1 MPTITYRRAWIAAR
15 SEALTPA
22 EVASPL
28 ARRVYDLRH
37 ACVSTW
43 LNAGVPATQVAQWAG
58 HSVEVLL
65 RIYAKCVAG
74 QDETARRRIADALRE
89 T

>member
-1 MPTITYRRAWIAAR
+1 MSRRAWAAAR
-15 SEALTPA
+15 AKALPPA
-22 EVASPL
+22 EAASPL
-28 ARRVYDLRH
+28 AKRVYDLRH

-65 RIYAKCVAG
+65 RIYAKCIVG
-74 QDETARRRIADALRE
+74 QDEAARRRISDALRE